1 VTAPARPLLARF
13 AVRPLERADL
23 VEVSRLF
30 ARALAP
36 TRSGDA
42 QQAAWFARTLL
53 DHPWA
58 DPEIPSLVCEAP
70 DGRIVGFIGAA
81 TRRMRVAGRPVRAAW
96 AAHLSTDP
104 ELASGA
110 PGGLLLRRF
119 LAGPQDLSVGDTA
132 SVRVREMWEAAGGAT
147 DDAASIAWFAP
158 FRRVRAGLSLTGGL
172 GPWGRR
178 LAPLASAA
186 RRLPV
191 RVGEPALPDGL
202 RCERLTPA
210 AMVGALPDLAADR
223 ALVADYD
230 EAYLTWLL
238 AAAAEEPPGGVTARM
253 VLRGDRPVGWY
264 VLRPVRGGMTT
275 VLEVQARDRDM
286 DDVVGAMF
294 ADARAA
300 GAAGIR
306 GRLDPGMLEPV
317 AARGSLF
324 HPVYRVIVHS
334 RDPDVLQAVH
344 GRRAALSRLLGEW
357 W

>member
-1 VTAPARPLLARF
+1 
-13 AVRPLERADL
+13 VRPLERTDL
-23 VEVSRLF
+23 VAVSRLF

-36 TRSGDA
+36 TRAGDA
-42 QQAAWFARTLL
+42 EQAAWFARTLL

-81 TRRMRVAGRPVRAAW
+81 TRRMRMGGRPVRAAW

-104 ELASGA
+104 DLTSGA

-147 DDAASIAWFAP
+147 DDAASVAWFAP

-191 RVGEPALPDGL
+191 RTGAPALPEGL
-202 RCERLTPA
+202 RCVPLTPA
-210 AMVGALPDLAADR
+210 AMVAALPDLTADR
-223 ALVADYD
+223 ALVPDYD
-230 EAYLTWLL
+230 EGYLAWLL
-238 AAAAEEPPGGVTARM
+238 DAAAGEPPGGLAARM
-253 VLRGDRPVGWY
+253 ALRGDRPVGWY
-264 VLRPVRGGMTT
+264 VLRPVRGGMTQ

-294 ADARAA
+294 AEARAA

-306 GRLDPGMLEPV
+306 GRLDAGMLEPV

-334 RDPDVLQAVH
+334 RDAEVLDAVRA
-344 GRRAALSRLLGEW
+344 RRASMSRLLGEW

>member
-1 VTAPARPLLARF
+1 
-13 AVRPLERADL
+13 
-23 VEVSRLF
+23 
-30 ARALAP
+30 
-36 TRSGDA
+36 
-42 QQAAWFARTLL
+42 
-53 DHPWA
+53 
-58 DPEIPSLVCEAP
+58 
-70 DGRIVGFIGAA
+70 
-81 TRRMRVAGRPVRAAW
+81 
-96 AAHLSTDP
+96 
-104 ELASGA
+104 
-110 PGGLLLRRF
+110 
-119 LAGPQDLSVGDTA
+119 
-132 SVRVREMWEAAGGAT
+132 MWEAAGGAT

-191 RVGEPALPDGL
+191 RVGEPALPDGV
-202 RCERLTPA
+202 RRERLTPA
-210 AMVGALPDLAADR
+210 AMVAALPDLSADR

-230 EAYLTWLL
+230 EAYLAWLL
-238 AAAAEEPPGGVTARM
+238 AAAAEEPPGGLTARM

-334 RDPDVLQAVH
+334 RDPDVLHAVH